1 MKTKTRL
8 AVWLGMAVMALAG
21 TAFGADP
28 QLAKEQV
35 VRYGSQYADIGSLDP
50 HFATIGSDMSILNC
64 IYSGLV
70 RFPEGTID
78 TEKMEPDLSERW
90 EKSPDFTKWTFY
102 LRKNVKWQKDFGEFT
117 AEDVKFSY
125 ERVMD
130 PKGGSPFK
138 GQFANVSEIKVIDKY
153 TVQLLLKQPDP
164 FLLLRVMD
172 YCGGIVVSKK
182 AVEKYGKDFKI
193 NPVGT
198 GPFTFVE
205 YLPRERVVLKRNDDY
220 FRGKPILERVD
231 YIFMPEIN
239 SRLLAFQKGELECL
253 RFADQYIPV
262 LKASGAK
269 IDLPWPGEYNAYFLN
284 ITQKPFDDIRVRR
297 ALAHGINRKDLM
309 KFMGEGV
316 LGEAW
321 SACPTGYFG
330 FTEEVT
336 KYDYDPAKAK
346 ELLSQAGFPNGFTM
360 KVYMSSSE
368 TMKMTA
374 EIIQEQWRKIGVNMD
389 LEIVDHSTYHSMI
402 RKDANPVIAYNCAR
416 IPICDIYMT
425 QFLHSDSIVGKPTA
439 VTNFSHYTAID
450 DLLNKARVETD
461 REKQKMLHGE
471 AQKKVMEDAVM
482 IPTVVRPNFNGARKP
497 YVDLG
502 YNFKASMFYDYV
514 FNEMSRIL
522 KH

>member
-1 MKTKTRL
+1 MAKKRALILWLSVAVL
-8 AVWLGMAVMALAG
+8 ALSAS
-21 TAFGADP
+21 AFGAAP
-28 QLAKEQV
+28 ELAKDQI

-78 TEKMEPDLSERW
+78 TEKMEPDLAERW
-90 EKSPDFTKWTFY
+90 EKSADFMTWTFY
-102 LRKNVKWQKDFGEFT
+102 LRKGVKWQKGFGEFT

-130 PKGGSPFK
+130 PKTGSPFK
-138 GQFANVSEIKVIDKY
+138 GQFANLSEIKVIAPY
-153 TVQLLLKQPDP
+153 TVQLVLKRPDP

-172 YCGGIVVSKK
+172 YCGGIVVSRK
-182 AVEKYGKDFKI
+182 AVEQYGKDFKT

-205 YLPRERVVLKRNDDY
+205 YLPKERVVLKRNEDY
-220 FRGKPILERVD
+220 FRGKPVLEKVE

-239 SRLLAFQKGELECL
+239 SRLLAFQKGELDCL
-253 RFADQYIPV
+253 RFSDQYIPV
-262 LKASGAK
+262 LKAGGAK
-269 IDLPWPGEYNAYFLN
+269 IDLPWPGEYNAYFFN
-284 ITQKPFDDIRVRR
+284 ITKKPFDDIRVRR
-297 ALAHGINRKDLM
+297 ALSHGINRQELM

-330 FTEEVT
+330 HTEDVT
-336 KYDYDPAKAK
+336 KYEYNPSKAK
-346 ELLSQAGFPNGFTM
+346 ELLTQAGFPNGFTM

-402 RKDANPVIAYNCAR
+402 RKDANPVVAYNCAR

-439 VTNFSHYTAID
+439 VTNFTHYTEID
-450 DLLNKARVETD
+450 ELLNKARVEVD
-461 REKQKMLHGE
+461 PDKQKKLYAE
-471 AQKKVMEDAVM
+471 AQKKVMDDAVM

-497 YVDLG
+497 YLDLG

-514 FNEMSRIL
+514 FNETSRVL